1 VIPIAP
7 LPAHDDQ
14 PWPTRARAAFRHPWH
29 WLTDLTGGG
38 PTYALLILFGL
49 NMVDEFDRTAFALL
63 LPDIRDDFGLSNAGI
78 LSLVAVAALLGL
90 ALQVPIAWLSDRQ
103 SRVKLMLMGASVFA
117 LFTVGTGLATTV
129 WILILMRTGSGVGLA
144 TVWPTHNSL
153 LSDWFPIAARPRVFS
168 FHRAANAVG
177 AFVGPLTAGALAAWL
192 GWRAPFFVFAVPTVV
207 LVLLG
212 LRLTEPV
219 RGQQERRAM
228 GASDEAILT
237 EEPPPSFSE
246 GWRMVWKIETLQ
258 RIFYALPFLSASL
271 IGYASL
277 ASILYETKFG
287 LDEVQRSWIAAAAE
301 PAQLVGL
308 VIGARIGTRLIQR
321 DPALI
326 MRFMALVAFI
336 TAALAAVF
344 ALAPVIPVAVLAN
357 MSISAA
363 LAIIG
368 PGIFAA
374 LSLGIPPRA
383 RSLGY
388 SMGALFVI
396 PGLVILPI
404 VGWFSDN
411 IGVQFGMLLM
421 APVFLI
427 GGLIISTSG
436 PLIGRDIRQVWT
448 TTAARAEVLYE
459 RRQGRVKMLLVRA
472 LRVSYGD
479 VRVLFDVDLDVDEGE
494 IVALLGTNGA
504 GKSTLLKAICGVTE
518 ADKGAVIFD
527 GRDITHAPPDEIAVY
542 GVTMVPGGQGVFPT
556 LTVAE
561 NLRVASWIDRRRG
574 HVVKERTE
582 EVLELFPVL
591 RERLSDPAANLS
603 GGQQQMLALG
613 MAFLSR
619 PRLLMIDELS
629 LGLAPAIVEQLLDV
643 VRAIRAQGTTIILVE
658 QSVNVALTVADRAYF
673 MEKGEIRFSGQAT
686 DLLERPDVLRSVF
699 LEGAARGIDGSNGR
713 DGSPPGASTVPTR
726 STPSDAPPALETR
739 GLCVRFGGIRA
750 VDDVSIAVRPGEIV
764 GIIGPNGAGK
774 TTLFDLVSGYL
785 RPSAGR
791 VLLDGVDVTRFGPDG
806 RARIG
811 LGRSFQ
817 DARLFPA
824 MTVEDTI
831 AVALDRFVD
840 VRDPFNA
847 MLRMPVFQDSEAA
860 VGERV
865 DQLVDLL
872 GLGAFRSK
880 FVRELSTGS
889 RRVVDLACLVA
900 HRPSVILLDEP
911 SSGIAQREAEALA
924 PLLLR
929 IRDTLGASL
938 LVIEHDMPLVTA
950 VADRMVA
957 LDLGRVIAEG
967 SATEVLSDA
976 AVVASYLGESQEVIA
991 RSGARN
997 S

>member
-1 VIPIAP
+1 M
-7 LPAHDDQ
+7 
-14 PWPTRARAAFRHPWH
+14 F
-29 WLTDLTGGG
+29 
-38 PTYALLILFGL
+38 
-49 NMVDEFDRTAFALL
+49 
-63 LPDIRDDFGLSNAGI
+63 
-78 LSLVAVAALLGL
+78 
-90 ALQVPIAWLSDRQ
+90 
-103 SRVKLMLMGASVFA
+103 SV
-117 LFTVGTGLATTV
+117 
-129 WILILMRTGSGVGLA
+129 
-144 TVWPTHNSL
+144 
-153 LSDWFPIAARPRVFS
+153 
-168 FHRAANAVG
+168 HRAANAIG
-177 AFVGPLTAGALAAWL
+177 AFIGPLVAGVLAAWI
-192 GWRAPFFVFAVPTVV
+192 GWRAPFFIFAIPTVI

-212 LRLTEPV
+212 LRLTEPI
-219 RGQQERRAM
+219 RGQQERAAM

-301 PAQLVGL
+301 PAQLIGL
-308 VIGARIGTRLIQR
+308 VIGARVGTKLIQR
-321 DPALI
+321 DPGLI

-336 TAALAAVF
+336 TAGLAALF
-344 ALAPVIPVAVLAN
+344 ALAPVIWLAVLTN
-357 MSISAA
+357 MGISAA

-427 GGLIISTSG
+427 GGLIISTSSR
-436 PLIGRDIRQVWT
+436 LIDRDIKQVWT

-459 RRQGRVKMLLVRA
+459 RRQGRVKMLLIRG
-472 LRVSYGD
+472 LEVSYGD
-479 VRVLFDVDLDVDEGE
+479 VQVLFDVNAEIDEGE
-494 IVALLGTNGA
+494 VVALLGTNGA

-527 GRDITHAPPDEIAVY
+527 GRDITHAPPDEIAVH

-561 NLRVASWIDRRRG
+561 NLRVASWIERR
-574 HVVKERTE
+574 HADVVKQRTD
-582 EVLELFPVL
+582 EVLDLFPVL
-591 RERLSDPAANLS
+591 RERLHDPAADLS

-629 LGLAPAIVEQLLDV
+629 LGLAPAIVEQLLVV
-643 VRAIRAQGTTIILVE
+643 VRAIRDQGTTIILVE

-673 MEKGEIRFSGQAT
+673 MEKGEIRFSGRTA

-699 LEGAARGIDGSNGR
+699 LEGASKGIERSNGS
-713 DGSPPGASTVPTR
+713 SPH
-726 STPSDAPPALETR
+726 PPAPAQVALPNAARADLPADDAAGLPPAVVLETR

-750 VDDVSIAVRPGEIV
+750 VDDVSLSISGGEIV

-774 TTLFDLVSGYL
+774 TTFFDLVSGFL
-785 RPSAGR
+785 KPSAG
-791 VLLDGVDVTRFGPDG
+791 VVVLDGTDVTRFGPDA
-806 RARIG
+806 RARLGI
-811 LGRSFQ
+811 GRSFQ

-831 AVALDRFVD
+831 AVALERFVD

-860 VGERV
+860 VHQRV
-865 DQLVDLL
+865 DELIELL
-872 GLGAFRSK
+872 GLDAFRSK

-900 HRPSVILLDEP
+900 HRPSVVLLDEP
-911 SSGIAQREAEALA
+911 SSGIAQREAEALG

-967 SATEVLSDA
+967 TSEEVLADP